1 MHRLTRNDLNYRPRV
16 LNLSG
21 VSVQRLSPHTNLVS
35 STLTMN
41 AFIIIV
47 TTVVDITSV
56 RTMAVI
62 SHTEH
67 QDVTSCH
74 GHGCVS
80 VSNRGRGRG

>member
-1 MHRLTRNDLNYRPRV
+1 MTRNDLNYRPRV

-35 STLTMN
+35 GTFTIN
-41 AFIIIV
+41 AFIIVI
-47 TTVVDITSV
+47 TVVDITSV